1 MLSVTNLHLSFQDAA
16 GQAFKVLDIASFT
29 GRKGQMIVLTGA
41 SGSGKTS
48 LLHALCGLQP
58 VDHGQIDW
66 GGQSITSLTEAAR
79 DTWRRDNIGLVF
91 QDFQLIEELS
101 PLDNVLVPAWFSRFR
116 AGPLRVRAK
125 ALLDELAVPSDRRR
139 LSDLSRG
146 ERQRVALAR
155 ALLFDPPILLA
166 DEPTAS
172 LDAQAGGTVIAQLRR
187 LAQEQDRFVLAVSH
201 DPALIHAADR
211 VVQLD
216 RGTLAEGAL

>member
-16 GQAFKVLDIASFT
+16 GQAFKVLDIASFM

-66 GGQSITSLTEAAR
+66 SGQSITSLTEAAR

-116 AGPLRVRAK
+116 AGPLRVRAR

-146 ERQRVALAR
+146 ERQRVAFAR

-187 LAQEQDRFVLAVSH
+187 LAQEQHRFVLAVSH

-216 RGTLAEGAL
+216 HGTLAEGAL